1 MNDNADGSDGLLDQ
15 PCEPLLRGDE
25 LLIVCFDMPFP
36 GLKNSKFD
44 DWHTILVIQLKR

>member
-1 MNDNADGSDGLLDQ
+1 
-15 PCEPLLRGDE
+15 
-25 LLIVCFDMPFP
+25 MPFP